1 MQRQEGGNLSAKLI
15 FALSTSYL
23 SFLEK
28 ESVIYSAQPTQGDAA
43 LPYKDKDKQK
53 LYNKK
58 YGAEWYQHNREVTL
72 ERSRKRKK
80 EKRKEWHDYKAGL
93 ACFFCGFSHPAVID
107 FHHPDSKGETKVSYY
122 VRQNQWKRAYQ
133 EAEKCIILCANCHRI
148 YHYNERMGDESN

>member
-1 MQRQEGGNLSAKLI
+1 
-15 FALSTSYL
+15 
-23 SFLEK
+23 
-28 ESVIYSAQPTQGDAA
+28 VIYSAQPTQGNAA
-43 LPYKDKDKQK
+43 LPYKDKG
-53 LYNKK
+53 LRAEYNKR
-58 YGAEWYQHNREVTL
+58 YGADWYQRNRELTL

-93 ACFFCGFSHPAVID
+93 SCFFCGFSHPAVID

-148 YHYNERMGDESN
+148 YHYNERMGDE